1 MDLTGGRGWLGGM
14 MFDPAMAAN
23 HGKVFLLSPSLMLWV
38 DVVSQYQSVAS
49 VVPDWDEMPRNE
61 NMKMILI
68 L

>member
-1 MDLTGGRGWLGGM
+1 

-38 DVVSQYQSVAS
+38 DVASQYQSAAS
-49 VVPDWDEMPRNE
+49 VVPDWVEIPKYE

>member
-1 MDLTGGRGWLGGM
+1 
-14 MFDPAMAAN
+14 MFDPATAAN
-23 HGKVFLLSPSLMLWV
+23 HGKVFLLSPSPMLWV
-38 DVVSQYQSVAS
+38 DVVSQYQSAAS

>member
-1 MDLTGGRGWLGGM
+1 
-14 MFDPAMAAN
+14 MFDPATAAN
-23 HGKVFLLSPSLMLWV
+23 HGKIFLLSPSLMLWV
-38 DVVSQYQSVAS
+38 DVASQYQSAAS

>member
-1 MDLTGGRGWLGGM
+1 

-23 HGKVFLLSPSLMLWV
+23 HGKVFLLSPSLMFWV